1 MTPFALFGNTP
12 FSEKTRKTLGTIESS
27 SEYDKVRITL
37 ANVKKSEDFYIAPT
51 LAQLGMET
59 TWADSPKTMEVLL
72 WYYVGILRPLK
83 AITLELYASGGF
95 TPAARAV
102 WGKNNKIDLRERV
115 SRRLD
120 SVVPIPNDAER
131 SVVTLAFESANPDVF
146 SQIADKAKS
155 LLTEKEQKL
164 IISAAEGEVWSSIFG
179 SIHTDIGSALAY
191 LMQESSKPDGVLN
204 TLELENRSG

>member
-1 MTPFALFGNTP
+1 MAPFELFGITP
-12 FSEKTRKTLGTIESS
+12 FSNKTRETLGTIERS

-37 ANVKKSEDFYIAPT
+37 VNVKKSEEAYIAPT
-51 LAQLGMET
+51 LAWLGMES
-59 TWADSPKTMEVLL
+59 TWADNPKTMEVLL

-83 AITLELYASGGF
+83 AITLELYSIGGL
-95 TPAARAV
+95 TPAARAA
-102 WGKNNKIDLRERV
+102 WGKNNPIELRERV

-120 SVVPIPNDAER
+120 SVVPIPTDAER
-131 SVVTLAFESANPDVF
+131 SVITLAFESANPSVF
-146 SQIADKAKS
+146 AQIADKSKS

-191 LMQESSKPDGVLN
+191 LMQEASKPDGFIN
-204 TLELENRSG
+204 TVELENQSG